1 MSISK
6 FLKAVSIN
14 CLAIASC
21 SLSSIAQVVPQNP
34 ILLTYFASQ
43 FQCGEDSSLINIQV
57 DVYRNDQLVKTLSP
71 NDTIY
76 LPIDS
81 FTELTF
87 EYNFIDAECSPIE
100 NPEEMVLAPDDTIPD
115 VPGVYEQESL
125 QQLLNDLNE
134 YEELFVVELGTS
146 DSSSSAYD
154 LQDVVLVI
162 NNNPPYID

>member
-6 FLKAVSIN
+6 FLKAVSIS

-21 SLSSIAQVVPQNP
+21 SLNSIAQAVSPRG

-43 FQCGEDSSLINIQV
+43 FQCGADSSLVNIEV
-57 DVYRNDQLVKTLSP
+57 DVYRNNQFVKTLSV

-76 LPIDS
+76 LPINS
-81 FTELTF
+81 FTELAF

-100 NPEEMVLAPDDTIPD
+100 NPVKEVLAPTDPVPD
-115 VPGVYEQESL
+115 VPGVYEQDSL
-125 QQLLNDLNE
+125 QELLDGLNE
-134 YEELFVVELGTS
+134 YEELFVVELGTNEKTN
-146 DSSSSAYD
+146 SSYD